1 MSKFDKESLNNLQD
15 LCKIKL
21 TEKEEIEF
29 LNKLKQVL
37 DYVELLKEIDT
48 ENVNTCNYV
57 LKDMQQNIFREDEV
71 KSTLERD
78 AFLSNAPDQIA
89 GMVKVPEILSQK
101 D

>member
-1 MSKFDKESLNNLQD
+1 MSKFDKEALKNLQD

-37 DYVELLKEIDT
+37 DYVELLQEVNT
-48 ENVNTCNYV
+48 ENVNACNYI
-57 LKDMQQNIFREDEV
+57 LKDMQQNIFRDDV
-71 KSTLERD
+71 VMSTLDRQL
-78 AFLSNAPDQIA
+78 FLSNAPDQIA
-89 GMVKVPEILSQK
+89 GMIKVPQILSQK